1 MKQLTCEMC
10 GSTDLLKQDGMF
22 VCQNCG
28 TKYTVDEA
36 KKLMV
41 EGTVKIDNSEKLRN
55 LYTLARQ
62 AKDSNDAENAVKY
75 YDLIKQEDPRSWE
88 ACFYNVYFRAAQTR
102 VMYIQSAANSVK
114 NCLENVF
121 ELIRISSDSDEEKK
135 AHTLAMKDTVRLS
148 TIVVQQ
154 NKLRLSTLRK
164 LLKKLYL
171 FQMKTVGFLPK

>member
-75 YDLIKQEDPRSWE
+75 YDLIKQEDPSRHRHSKMLITRLISFPPRPTGMSR
-88 ACFYNVYFRAAQTR
+88 AVYASPLRGH
-102 VMYIQSAANSVK
+102 SSVFI
-114 NCLENVF
+114 E
-121 ELIRISSDSDEEKK
+121 I
-135 AHTLAMKDTVRLS
+135 
-148 TIVVQQ
+148 
-154 NKLRLSTLRK
+154 
-164 LLKKLYL
+164 KLYRHKIA
-171 FQMKTVGFLPK
+171 FSVNNNIAHLPVQCK

>member
-28 TKYTVDEA
+28 TKYTEDEA

-75 YDLIKQEDPRSWE
+75 YD
-88 ACFYNVYFRAAQTR
+88 
-102 VMYIQSAANSVK
+102 
-114 NCLENVF
+114 
-121 ELIRISSDSDEEKK
+121 
-135 AHTLAMKDTVRLS
+135 
-148 TIVVQQ
+148 
-154 NKLRLSTLRK
+154 
-164 LLKKLYL
+164 
-171 FQMKTVGFLPK
+171 